1 MSTGPAPSRP
11 PGPPAPGRPPAAAAR
26 RRRPGRVAY
35 ALRTMRRSRLLRWT
49 AVASF
54 LCWGGLLGLVV
65 FGRVTPLQ
73 GGQLS
78 LLSLGSWFFLLWWFP
93 ILEDTAAFVSK
104 DPSRAWIAVG
114 LEWIAVG
121 GVALVH
127 LLLTIMV
134 VVLARS

>member
-1 MSTGPAPSRP
+1 MSPGPAPSP
-11 PGPPAPGRPPAAAAR
+11 PPATPRPALPGR

-35 ALRTMRRSRLLRWT
+35 ALRTMRRSPLMRWT
-49 AVASF
+49 AVATF

-65 FGRVTPLQ
+65 FGRVSPLQ

-78 LLSLGSWFFLLWWFP
+78 LLSLGAWFFLLWWFP
-93 ILEDTAAFVSK
+93 ILEDTAAFVAK
-104 DPSRAWIAVG
+104 DPRKAWIAVG
-114 LEWIAVG
+114 LEWFAVG